1 LGSAIGH
8 IICLFGTK
16 GGVGRSTI
24 AVNLGVAFGLQGH
37 SSVIVDMNFH
47 IGVTDMMLGASPEKA
62 IDGLIRAQDYE
73 NSGDYLTVYNENV
86 SLLAPPARPELS
98 LHLDSHGAAAILG
111 ALKPHF
117 DFIVVDLPSSIAN
130 HVAGALETAD
140 FIGLV
145 AKNDVVSVKN
155 AVFALQSLALLGFDL
170 QTIRLILNQFDWRG
184 LTREEVEKAIGLPV
198 FWRIDWDK
206 KMLEAMNKSEPFILY
221 DPQSVASQSLKRLAL
236 ALAIE
241 FGKSKGKK

>member
-1 LGSAIGH
+1 MGSANGH

-37 SSVIVDMNFH
+37 RSVIVDLNFH
-47 IGVTDMMLGASPEKA
+47 IGVTDILLGVSPEKT
-62 IDGLIRAQDYE
+62 IDVLIRTQNYE
-73 NSGDYLTVYNENV
+73 SAPDYLTAYNENV
-86 SLLAPPARPELS
+86 SLLGPPGRPELS

-117 DFIVVDLPSSIAN
+117 DFVVVDLPSSIAN

-155 AVFALQSLALLGFDL
+155 AVFALQSLAMLGFDL
-170 QTIRLILNQFDWRG
+170 QTTRLILNQFDWRG
-184 LTREEVEKAIGLPV
+184 LTGEEVEKAVGLPV

-206 KMLEAMNKSEPFILY
+206 KMLEAMNKSIPCILH
-221 DPQSVASQSLKRLAL
+221 DPQSVGSQSLKRLAL

-241 FGKSKGKK
+241 FGKTKGRK